1 MTSSDRLTPDEAE
14 AQFNPQRSVP
24 NSAEYGARRAPV
36 NERALAHPGR
46 VADLAWAPQGLNS
59 LDLYPPAGSGPW
71 PVHAFIHG
79 GYWRAQ
85 DKRNFAFTA
94 TELNK
99 RGILVAVLNYDLC
112 PAVTLDGT
120 VASALGGLEWLLRH
134 APAHG
139 GDLSRFTLSGHSA
152 GAHLVAAALA
162 TDWAARGL
170 PANPF
175 SGALLTSGIYN
186 PAPAMLTT
194 VNADLH
200 LTPEIAA
207 RHDYE
212 ALAPRCTCP
221 CWVMVGGEE
230 PVLWIDH
237 SLRYA
242 QHLRRHG
249 LKPGVLVAPGFH
261 HFDILDQYLD
271 PASDI
276 QRLLRLL
283 AP

>member
-1 MTSSDRLTPDEAE
+1 MKPWDSLTPAEAE

-24 NSAEYGARRAPV
+24 DHTLFGARRAPA
-36 NERALAHPGR
+36 NARALAAPGR
-46 VADLAWAPQGLNS
+46 LGDLAWSASGLNS
-59 LDLYPPAGSGPW
+59 LDLYRPAGDGPW
-71 PVHAFIHG
+71 PLHAFIHG

-85 DKRNFAFTA
+85 DKQNFAFTA
-94 TELNK
+94 TELTR

-120 VASALGGLEWLLRH
+120 VASALGGLEWLLRQG
-134 APAHG
+134 AAQG
-139 GDLSRFTLSGHSA
+139 ADLRRFTLSGHSA

-175 SGALLTSGIYN
+175 TGALLISGIYD
-186 PAPAMLTT
+186 PAPAMLTS
-194 VNADLH
+194 VNAEIR

-212 ALAPRCTCP
+212 AIPPRCACP

-230 PVLWIDH
+230 PPHWIDH

-242 QHLRRHG
+242 AHLRRHG
-249 LKPGVLVAPGFH
+249 LKPGLLVAPGFH
-261 HFDILDQYLD
+261 HFDIIDQYLE
-271 PASDI
+271 PESDI
-276 QRLLRLL
+276 HRLLRQL